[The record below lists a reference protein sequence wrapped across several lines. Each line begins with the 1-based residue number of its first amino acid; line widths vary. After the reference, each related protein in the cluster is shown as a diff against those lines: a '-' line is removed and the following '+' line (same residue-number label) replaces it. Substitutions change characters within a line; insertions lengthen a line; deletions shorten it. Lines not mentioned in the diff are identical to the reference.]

1 MSTRDFFK
9 NSVLEAF
16 GQVDPSKIGLSLL
29 VALAM
34 GILIYCVY
42 KRFFTGVVYSRSFAV
57 TLVGMCVLTCMV
69 TLAISTNVVIS
80 LGMVGA
86 LSIVRYRTAVK
97 DPLDLLYLFW
107 AITTGITAGAGM
119 YALVGLTAVVI
130 VAMIAGFASH
140 QDKARVYMMV
150 IHYTGQTTGDDIVR
164 AFGRTKFTVKSKTM
178 RGDKVEM
185 AVEVFSDGVD
195 MPYAD
200 AIRALADVCLTW
212 AGRFGPQAVFTGIM
226 VKAISMTG
234 VLVVKMK
241 DVAELA
247 GVSSAAVSRY
257 LNGGYISADKAERI
271 KQAIELTGYVRS
283 SQARA
288 LRTGSTK
295 LIGVI
300 VPKIN
305 SESVSRITAGIG
317 QVLGRRGYQ
326 MLLANTDN
334 AADRELEYLDLFQN
348 HPVDGI
354 VLVATM
360 ITDEHRRAIESC
372 RVPIVLIGQNV
383 EGAACVYHDDYEAA
397 FELGHALAGRVDGK
411 IAYIGVTE
419 EDRAAGYD
427 RRRGFE
433 AGLRAAGNP
442 LDAAL
447 IRLGSFTLDSGYGAA
462 RELLS
467 VDPDVSFIACAT
479 DTMAAGALRAIDEV
493 RGMGEGIH
501 RVSGFGD
508 NAFLRAL
515 TGGIP
520 TVHYGY
526 LTSGVEATNML
537 LNTLDGVEGESGLK
551 TLKLGHQLMNV

>member
-1 MSTRDFFK
+1 MRWQRTIRVFDFGKSKNFGEGNAMEVLVVGNTAYVDNDFCAKAFPGNHVKVVAAKDAHRDESSPHASWK
-9 NSVLEAF
+9 ELLQHLEQAYEF
-16 GQVDPSKIGLSLL
+16 D
-29 VALAM
+29 
-34 GILIYCVY
+34 
-42 KRFFTGVVYSRSFAV
+42 RVVYLSNYLTPHTDTVGDIELLRSVFR
-57 TLVGMCVLTCMV
+57 TCAGRRV
-69 TLAISTNVVIS
+69 Q
-80 LGMVGA
+80 
-86 LSIVRYRTAVK
+86 
-97 DPLDLLYLFW
+97 LLYV
-107 AITTGITAGAGM
+107 AGPAGAEG
-119 YALVGLTAVVI
+119 AAD
-130 VAMIAGFASH
+130 AA
-140 QDKARVYMMV
+140 
-150 IHYTGQTTGDDIVR
+150 
-164 AFGRTKFTVKSKTM
+164 GRTGKLTVTS
-178 RGDKVEM
+178 R
-185 AVEVFSDGVD
+185 
-195 MPYAD
+195 
-200 AIRALADVCLTW
+200 LATRMSL
-212 AGRFGPQAVFTGIM
+212 RTGIM
-226 VKAISMTG
+226 VKAISTTG

-257 LNGGYISADKAERI
+257 LNGGYISTDKGERI

-372 RVPIVLIGQNV
+372 RVPLVVIGQNV
-383 EGAACVYHDDYEAA
+383 EGTACVYHDDYEAA
-397 FELGHALAGRVDGK
+397 FELGQALAKRAEGK

-427 RRRGFE
+427 RRRGIE
-433 AGLRAAGNP
+433 AGLRAAGVA
-442 LDAAL
+442 LDPSL
-447 IRLGSFTLDSGYGAA
+447 IRQGSFTLDSGYGAA

-467 VDPDVSFIACAT
+467 VAPDVSFIACAT

-493 RGMGEGIH
+493 RGVGEGMH

>member
-1 MSTRDFFK
+1 
-9 NSVLEAF
+9 
-16 GQVDPSKIGLSLL
+16 
-29 VALAM
+29 
-34 GILIYCVY
+34 
-42 KRFFTGVVYSRSFAV
+42 
-57 TLVGMCVLTCMV
+57 
-69 TLAISTNVVIS
+69 
-80 LGMVGA
+80 
-86 LSIVRYRTAVK
+86 
-97 DPLDLLYLFW
+97 
-107 AITTGITAGAGM
+107 
-119 YALVGLTAVVI
+119 
-130 VAMIAGFASH
+130 
-140 QDKARVYMMV
+140 
-150 IHYTGQTTGDDIVR
+150 
-164 AFGRTKFTVKSKTM
+164 
-178 RGDKVEM
+178 
-185 AVEVFSDGVD
+185 
-195 MPYAD
+195 
-200 AIRALADVCLTW
+200 
-212 AGRFGPQAVFTGIM
+212 M
-226 VKAISMTG
+226 VKAISTTG

-334 AADRELEYLDLFQN
+334 APDRELEYLDLFQN

-383 EGAACVYHDDYEAA
+383 EGTACVYHDDYEAA
-397 FELGHALAGRVDGK
+397 FELGRALAGRVDGK

-447 IRLGSFTLDSGYGAA
+447 IRLGSFTLDSGYRAA

-467 VDPDVSFIACAT
+467 VAPDVSFIACAT

-537 LNTLDGVEGESGLK
+537 LDALDGEEGESGLK
-551 TLKLGHQLMNV
+551 TIKLGHQLMNV

>member
-1 MSTRDFFK
+1 
-9 NSVLEAF
+9 
-16 GQVDPSKIGLSLL
+16 
-29 VALAM
+29 
-34 GILIYCVY
+34 
-42 KRFFTGVVYSRSFAV
+42 
-57 TLVGMCVLTCMV
+57 
-69 TLAISTNVVIS
+69 
-80 LGMVGA
+80 
-86 LSIVRYRTAVK
+86 
-97 DPLDLLYLFW
+97 
-107 AITTGITAGAGM
+107 
-119 YALVGLTAVVI
+119 
-130 VAMIAGFASH
+130 
-140 QDKARVYMMV
+140 
-150 IHYTGQTTGDDIVR
+150 
-164 AFGRTKFTVKSKTM
+164 
-178 RGDKVEM
+178 
-185 AVEVFSDGVD
+185 
-195 MPYAD
+195 
-200 AIRALADVCLTW
+200 
-212 AGRFGPQAVFTGIM
+212 M
-226 VKAISMTG
+226 VKAISTTG

-257 LNGGYISADKAERI
+257 LNGGYISTDKAERI

-433 AGLRAAGNP
+433 AGLRAAGV
-442 LDAAL
+442 AL
-447 IRLGSFTLDSGYGAA
+447 AFL
-462 RELLS
+462 
-467 VDPDVSFIACAT
+467 ACAT

-493 RGMGEGIH
+493 RGVGEGMH

>member
-1 MSTRDFFK
+1 
-9 NSVLEAF
+9 
-16 GQVDPSKIGLSLL
+16 
-29 VALAM
+29 
-34 GILIYCVY
+34 
-42 KRFFTGVVYSRSFAV
+42 
-57 TLVGMCVLTCMV
+57 
-69 TLAISTNVVIS
+69 
-80 LGMVGA
+80 
-86 LSIVRYRTAVK
+86 
-97 DPLDLLYLFW
+97 
-107 AITTGITAGAGM
+107 
-119 YALVGLTAVVI
+119 
-130 VAMIAGFASH
+130 
-140 QDKARVYMMV
+140 
-150 IHYTGQTTGDDIVR
+150 
-164 AFGRTKFTVKSKTM
+164 
-178 RGDKVEM
+178 
-185 AVEVFSDGVD
+185 
-195 MPYAD
+195 
-200 AIRALADVCLTW
+200 
-212 AGRFGPQAVFTGIM
+212 M
-226 VKAISMTG
+226 VKAISTTG

-257 LNGGYISADKAERI
+257 LNGGYISTDKGERI

-334 AADRELEYLDLFQN
+334 AADCELEYLDLFQN

-372 RVPIVLIGQNV
+372 RVLIGQNV

-433 AGLRAAGNP
+433 AGLRAAGVA
-442 LDAAL
+442 LDPSL
-447 IRLGSFTLDSGYGAA
+447 IRQGSFTLDSGYGAA

-467 VDPDVSFIACAT
+467 VAPDVSFIACAT

-493 RGMGEGIH
+493 RGVGEGMH

>member
-1 MSTRDFFK
+1 
-9 NSVLEAF
+9 
-16 GQVDPSKIGLSLL
+16 
-29 VALAM
+29 
-34 GILIYCVY
+34 
-42 KRFFTGVVYSRSFAV
+42 
-57 TLVGMCVLTCMV
+57 
-69 TLAISTNVVIS
+69 
-80 LGMVGA
+80 
-86 LSIVRYRTAVK
+86 
-97 DPLDLLYLFW
+97 
-107 AITTGITAGAGM
+107 
-119 YALVGLTAVVI
+119 
-130 VAMIAGFASH
+130 
-140 QDKARVYMMV
+140 
-150 IHYTGQTTGDDIVR
+150 
-164 AFGRTKFTVKSKTM
+164 
-178 RGDKVEM
+178 
-185 AVEVFSDGVD
+185 
-195 MPYAD
+195 
-200 AIRALADVCLTW
+200 
-212 AGRFGPQAVFTGIM
+212 M

-234 VLVVKMK
+234 VARVVKMK

-257 LNGGYISADKAERI
+257 LNGGYISADKANRI

-383 EGAACVYHDDYEAA
+383 EGTACVYHDDYEAA

-411 IAYIGVTE
+411 IAYIGVTD

-467 VDPDVSFIACAT
+467 VAPDVSFIACAT
-479 DTMAAGALRAIDEV
+479 DTMAAGALRAIDV
-493 RGMGEGIH
+493 M
-501 RVSGFGD
+501 
-508 NAFLRAL
+508 
-515 TGGIP
+515 
-520 TVHYGY
+520 
-526 LTSGVEATNML
+526 
-537 LNTLDGVEGESGLK
+537 
-551 TLKLGHQLMNV
+551 

>member
-1 MSTRDFFK
+1 
-9 NSVLEAF
+9 
-16 GQVDPSKIGLSLL
+16 
-29 VALAM
+29 
-34 GILIYCVY
+34 
-42 KRFFTGVVYSRSFAV
+42 
-57 TLVGMCVLTCMV
+57 
-69 TLAISTNVVIS
+69 
-80 LGMVGA
+80 
-86 LSIVRYRTAVK
+86 
-97 DPLDLLYLFW
+97 
-107 AITTGITAGAGM
+107 
-119 YALVGLTAVVI
+119 
-130 VAMIAGFASH
+130 
-140 QDKARVYMMV
+140 
-150 IHYTGQTTGDDIVR
+150 
-164 AFGRTKFTVKSKTM
+164 
-178 RGDKVEM
+178 
-185 AVEVFSDGVD
+185 
-195 MPYAD
+195 
-200 AIRALADVCLTW
+200 
-212 AGRFGPQAVFTGIM
+212 M
-226 VKAISMTG
+226 VKAISTTG

-334 AADRELEYLDLFQN
+334 APDRELEYLDLFQN

-397 FELGHALAGRVDGK
+397 FELGQALAGRVDGK

-493 RGMGEGIH
+493 RGTGEGIH

>member
-1 MSTRDFFK
+1 
-9 NSVLEAF
+9 
-16 GQVDPSKIGLSLL
+16 
-29 VALAM
+29 
-34 GILIYCVY
+34 
-42 KRFFTGVVYSRSFAV
+42 
-57 TLVGMCVLTCMV
+57 
-69 TLAISTNVVIS
+69 
-80 LGMVGA
+80 
-86 LSIVRYRTAVK
+86 
-97 DPLDLLYLFW
+97 
-107 AITTGITAGAGM
+107 
-119 YALVGLTAVVI
+119 
-130 VAMIAGFASH
+130 
-140 QDKARVYMMV
+140 
-150 IHYTGQTTGDDIVR
+150 
-164 AFGRTKFTVKSKTM
+164 
-178 RGDKVEM
+178 
-185 AVEVFSDGVD
+185 
-195 MPYAD
+195 
-200 AIRALADVCLTW
+200 
-212 AGRFGPQAVFTGIM
+212 
-226 VKAISMTG
+226 
-234 VLVVKMK
+234 MK

-247 GVSSAAVSRY
+247 GVSNAAVSRY
-257 LNGGYISADKAERI
+257 LNGGYISADKSERI
-271 KQAIELTGYVRS
+271 KQAIEQTGYVRS
-283 SQARA
+283 NQARA

-334 AADRELEYLDLFQN
+334 VAERELEYLDLFQN

-360 ITDEHRRAIESC
+360 ITDEHRAAIASC

-397 FELGHALAGRVDGK
+397 YELGNALAERVEGK

-419 EDRAAGYD
+419 DDRAAGYD

-433 AGLRAAGNP
+433 AGLLAAGVV
-442 LDAAL
+442 LDPEL
-447 IRLGSFTLDSGYGAA
+447 VGFGSFTLDSGYRVA
-462 RELLS
+462 RELLAD
-467 VDPDVSFIACAT
+467 VPDVSFIACAT
-479 DTMAAGALRAIDEV
+479 DTMAAGALRALDETL
-493 RGMGEGIH
+493 GLGEGAH

-537 LNTLDGVEGESGLK
+537 LDTLDGVEGEGGLR